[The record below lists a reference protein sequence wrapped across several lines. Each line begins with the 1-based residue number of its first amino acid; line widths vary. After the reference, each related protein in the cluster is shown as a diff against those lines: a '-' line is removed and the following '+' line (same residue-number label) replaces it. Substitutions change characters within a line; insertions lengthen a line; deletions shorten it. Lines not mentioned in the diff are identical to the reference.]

1 MRGPD
6 IQQDSLFSTVS
17 PESRVPKDH
26 PLRPIRTMTDAA
38 LRELDHDSNALY
50 ADSGCDSI
58 APVSCRKSTSASMA
72 R

>member
-26 PLRPIRTMTDAA
+26 LLRPIWTMTDAA
-38 LRELDHDSNALY
+38 LREPDQDFNALY
-50 ADSGCDSI
+50 EMENCGKL
-58 APVSCRKSTSASMA
+58 APQHGGYTRAWPKD
-72 R
+72 